1 MADIAACRKCLFDD
15 AAPRLLDLAFGK
27 IARPKGDFQQMFPR
41 DHVEGPPFRA
51 VQAQRRIMAEPSRL
65 SSLSLKVRLARRY
78 SAAAA
83 TGAGSPDFT
92 ALRRRV
98 RSTDSSAFAAVTER
112 CLIGPKPRIFS
123 GIEATATASA
133 RFCGVSVAINS
144 SRLAT

>member
-1 MADIAACRKCLFDD
+1 MAKPA
-15 AAPRLLDLAFGK
+15 
-27 IARPKGDFQQMFPR
+27 
-41 DHVEGPPFRA
+41 
-51 VQAQRRIMAEPSRL
+51 RL
-65 SSLSLKVRLARRY
+65 SRRKDALLKTRMEGRY

-98 RSTDSSAFAAVTER
+98 RSADSSAFAAVTER

-133 RFCGVSVAINS
+133 RFCGVRVAINS